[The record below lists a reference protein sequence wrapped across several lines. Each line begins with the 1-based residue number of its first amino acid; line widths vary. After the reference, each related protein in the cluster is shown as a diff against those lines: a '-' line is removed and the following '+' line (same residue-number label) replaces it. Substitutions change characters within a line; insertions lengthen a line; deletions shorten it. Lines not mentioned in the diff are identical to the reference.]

1 MLSSF
6 RPSRRPPELA
16 LIALRHLAWMRA
28 DGTISEQ
35 ALKSKIARLRNED
48 MEPCNFD
55 LLIQKLDG
63 GKLRFIIK
71 DQSNG
76 GEICD
81 SIEC

>member
-1 MLSSF
+1 
-6 RPSRRPPELA
+6 
-16 LIALRHLAWMRA
+16 MRA
-28 DGTISEQ
+28 VGLISEQ
-35 ALKSKIARLRNED
+35 ALKKKIARLRNED
-48 MEPCNFD
+48 LEPCNFD
-55 LLIQKLDG
+55 LLIQKFDG